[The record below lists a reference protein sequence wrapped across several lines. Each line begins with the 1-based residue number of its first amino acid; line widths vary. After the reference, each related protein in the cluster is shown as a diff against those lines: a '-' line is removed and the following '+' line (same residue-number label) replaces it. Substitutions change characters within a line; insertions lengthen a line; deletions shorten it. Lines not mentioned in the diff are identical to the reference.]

1 MPVKTLRTRMPM
13 KMKTFKA
20 RIYYPTIIFFIPFSN
35 IQSSDR
41 NAVLWKAVALLSVT
55 DCKH

>member
-1 MPVKTLRTRMPM
+1 MPM

-35 IQSSDR
+35 IQSRGR
-41 NAVLWKAVALLSVT
+41 NAVLWNAVTLLSVI
-55 DCKH
+55 DCEH